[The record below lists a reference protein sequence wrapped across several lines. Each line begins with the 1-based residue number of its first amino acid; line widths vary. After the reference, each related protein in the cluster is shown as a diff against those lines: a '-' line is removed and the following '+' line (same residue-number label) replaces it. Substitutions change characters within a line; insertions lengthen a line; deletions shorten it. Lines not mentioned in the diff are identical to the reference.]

1 MPAVYFSTSMTTKKR
16 EPKQCEDCGGDAIFH
31 ELTYWSLLI
40 DEIVRPIIAPGPIL
54 RFLGHAFYGIERIV
68 TPAIFSALVAV
79 GAAKRIDEPDEHTML
94 LALMIWEEAKAR
106 GIQMWEFRLFNLPR
120 NIFVATYPN
129 GKKIAFEGI
138 PEPKGGNKRVWWMD
152 NKAILKQKFAKLGL
166 PIASGGSSYSLKHAM
181 KIYERL
187 VPPVI
192 VKPYAGSAS
201 RHTVLHI
208 DRPEELVRAFKVAKQ
223 VAPFAVIEEE
233 LVGPVYRA
241 TVVGGKLSA
250 TLRRDP
256 PTVVGDG
263 VHTIREL
270 VEKENTHPAR
280 SGPYFHP
287 IKLDEAAEKELAW
300 KDYTF
305 DSVPK
310 SGTRVLLHQK
320 VNWSVGGTTADVS
333 DEVHPDNVALFEE
346 TARVLKAPIV
356 GIDFII
362 SDISTSWTE
371 EERAG
376 ILECNSMPFFD
387 NHHLP
392 FEGKP
397 RNVAGDIWDMVT
409 VSR

>member
-1 MPAVYFSTSMTTKKR
+1 MPKAA
-16 EPKQCEDCGGDAIFH
+16 KQCEECGGDAIAH
-31 ELTYWSLLI
+31 EFTYWSLLI
-40 DEIVRPIIAPGPIL
+40 DELIAPIIAPPPL
-54 RFLGHAFYGIERIV
+54 LHFLSRMTYGVERAV
-68 TPAIFSALVAV
+68 TPAMFKFFVAT
-79 GAAKRIDEPDEHTML
+79 GIAKKVTEPDDDTML
-94 LALMIWEEAKAR
+94 LALMIWNEAKAR
-106 GIQMWEFRLFNLPR
+106 GIDMYEVRMFGLARNL
-120 NIFVATYPN
+120 FVATLPS
-129 GKKIAFEGI
+129 GRTIAFEGI
-138 PEPKGGNKRVWWMD
+138 PEPVGGNAKVWWMD
-152 NKAILKQKFAKLGL
+152 NKAILKQKFSKLGL
-166 PIASGGSSYSLKHAM
+166 PIASGGSTFTKKGART
-181 KIYERL
+181 IYDKL

-201 RHTVLHI
+201 RHTILHI
-208 DRPEELVRAFKVAKQ
+208 DTPKELERAFKIATQ

-241 TVVGGKLSA
+241 TVVDGKLSA

-263 VHTIREL
+263 VRSVRDL
-270 VEKENTHPAR
+270 VAEANTHPAR

-300 KDYTF
+300 QGHTF
-305 DSVPK
+305 DSVPEK
-310 SGTRVLLHQK
+310 GARVLLHQK

-333 DEVHPDNVALFEE
+333 DEVHPDNAVLFEE
-346 TARVLKAPIV
+346 TARALNTPIT

-362 SDISTSWTE
+362 GDIAKSWKE
-371 EERAG
+371 QDRCG

-397 RNVAGDIWDMVT
+397 RNVASDIWDMALKGT
-409 VSR
+409 